1 MQIVTLTKK
10 ELKKQLNSAQ
20 IFTEWY
26 QTSAGALRVDFI
38 ELGIFHA
45 KFELAPEHAALVT
58 SLKTKSLL
66 LAGTEFQ
73 IKVWKAALQIPA
85 SKTASYKQL
94 AEMIAHPK
102 AYRAVANALK
112 HNPIGYFVPC
122 HRVIKSFGDLCGYN
136 GGIEIKQKLLEAE
149 KAF

>member
-1 MQIVTLTKK
+1 MQIITITKK
-10 ELKKQLNSAQ
+10 ELKKQLNSSE

-26 QTSAGALRVDFI
+26 QTSAGTLRVDST
-38 ELGIFHA
+38 ELGIFKAAFLPAPAHA
-45 KFELAPEHAALVT
+45 SVTTFLTTKPLV
-58 SLKTKSLL
+58 

-85 SKTASYKQL
+85 GKTASYKQL
-94 AEMIAHPK
+94 ALVIAHPK
-102 AYRAVANALK
+102 AHRAVANALK
-112 HNPIGYFVPC
+112 HNPIGYLVPC
-122 HRVIKSFGDLCGYN
+122 HRVIKSSGDLCGYN